1 MLLFISI
8 ALYLIIGLILT
19 MVIGGFIKFSSRE
32 NEWIIVLIWPFVI
45 PQLFQI
51 FYKHSIHIKNKIK
64 KYINDESIQNSN
76 RD

>member
-8 ALYLIIGLILT
+8 SLYLIIGLILT
-19 MVIGGFIKFSSRE
+19 MVIDGFIKFSFRD
-32 NEWIIVLIWPFVI
+32 NEWIIVLIWPFII
-45 PQLFQI
+45 PELFKM

-76 RD
+76 RN

>member
-1 MLLFISI
+1 MLFIFI
-8 ALYLIIGLILT
+8 VLYLIVGIIIT
-19 MVIGGFIKFSSRE
+19 MIIGGFIKFSFRD

-45 PQLFQI
+45 PELFQI

-76 RD
+76 RN

>member
-8 ALYLIIGLILT
+8 SLYLIIGLILT
-19 MVIGGFIKFSSRE
+19 MVIDGFIKFSFRD
-32 NEWIIVLIWPFVI
+32 NEWIIVLIWPFII
-45 PQLFQI
+45 PELVKM

-76 RD
+76 RN